1 MGLIST
7 VAEAESLRLRAGES
21 GKREKNS
28 CEFGNILKNSAK
40 NMAMDAIFEQAGKHL
55 DCRRTFCG
63 QWPKQSLILTPMQC
77 RKRGQWALCS

>member
-40 NMAMDAIFEQAGKHL
+40 HGNGRYI
-55 DCRRTFCG
+55 
-63 QWPKQSLILTPMQC
+63 
-77 RKRGQWALCS
+77 

>member
-7 VAEAESLRLRAGES
+7 VAEAESFRLRAGES

-40 NMAMDAIFEQAGKHL
+40 NMAMDAIFEQAGNIW
-55 DCRRTFCG
+55 TVAGSSAGSG
-63 QWPKQSLILTPMQC
+63 QN
-77 RKRGQWALCS
+77 RV